1 MRLIARC
8 PHCHTLFKVVPDQLR
23 LAQGWVRCGQCDN
36 VFDALENILTSET
49 ESIATGLPTDSVTLT
64 QPAAEVVVQPTDSTS
79 EHHIE
84 PELPDAAT
92 AAPLNDASLPASVTL
107 TEIPLFL
114 KSATRPRP
122 RTQRLKSAVMGLL
135 TLLLALTVLAQYAYF
150 ERDWIAAWH
159 VELKPVLTKLCQPL
173 NCTISPV
180 ENIAFIVIESA
191 TLTKLGQD
199 IYRLSFNVKNTALI
213 NVAVPHLELTLTDLT
228 DQTLVRRILTP
239 GELDAKANTLQAS
252 SEWQVSVVIR
262 VQIPAEQT
270 AVMGYRLVAFYP

>member
-1 MRLIARC
+1 MSLIASC

-36 VFDALENILTSET
+36 VFDALENLLTPET
-49 ESIATGLPTDSVTLT
+49 ESMATGLPTDSVTVT
-64 QPAAEVVVQPTDSTS
+64 QPAAEVVVLPTDSTF
-79 EHHIE
+79 EHRIE

-92 AAPLNDASLPASVTL
+92 AAPLNDVSLPAPVTL

-122 RTQRLKSAVMGLL
+122 RAQRLKSAVMGLL
-135 TLLLALTVLAQYAYF
+135 ALLLALTVLAQYAYF

-159 VELKPVLTKLCQPL
+159 VKLKPVLTKLCQPL
-173 NCTISPV
+173 NCKISPV
-180 ENIAFIVIESA
+180 ENMASIVIESA

-199 IYRLSFNVKNTALI
+199 VYRLSFNVKNTAPI

-228 DQTLVRRILTP
+228 DQALVRRVLTP
-239 GELDAKANTLQAS
+239 GEMDAKANTLQAS

-262 VQIPAEQT
+262 VQIPAGKT